1 MNHLKTHGIGILF
14 TAFLIINI
22 IIFSAHAQENVI
34 NMNYAH
40 FMPTVTKQ
48 AQLAEQ
54 WCKEVEKRTNGRVK
68 IKFYPGSTL
77 INAPLMYDGVVKG
90 IADIGWSF
98 LAYTRGKFP
107 LSEVVDLPL
116 GYKSGYV
123 ATKLANEFYK
133 QFKPKELDDVKVMY
147 LHAHG
152 PGILLTAKKPVHKL
166 EDLKGMKIR
175 ATGLSAKIVE
185 TLGGAPVGMP
195 ISDAYDA
202 LRTGVVEGISVT
214 VEALQQ
220 WKLADYIK
228 YVTENYGSAYTTTGF
243 CIMNKKKWNS
253 LPSDIQKIIED
264 INKEWIEKT
273 GQLWDQ
279 LDKEGKVF
287 AENKGIKFISLSKEE
302 DEKWASKVRPILDA
316 YVKSMETK
324 NLPGDKALKFCIDFL
339 NKNQ

>member
-195 ISDAYDA
+195 ISDAYDT

-279 LDKEGKVF
+279 LDKEDKVF